1 MLGGLKAAME
11 ADLTLTADQSVAATT
26 LVPSP
31 LRKAVAERLSE
42 RTLGAGEET
51 PVIAAGGRR
60 YLAVRRPIEG
70 PVAGGRSLGYVLTR
84 PLGSDASP
92 LARLERDLLRSA
104 ALGLALALVCGG
116 IVALAVRRDR
126 RTRERVVAEEVRV
139 RSERER
145 SRSALL
151 AAVGRRVLDPSETVF
166 TITDLVADGALGELS
181 VPQREGILAIR
192 RASRG
197 LTRLARDLSTVAA
210 LERGDLRLSQ
220 VSVEVGGLME
230 QTAALLIPMASDRRQ
245 MVELSVEPGLVHPRL
260 DEALFGRVLEGL
272 ALDLVAGAPDATKLI
287 LAARRTGGGIEMVV
301 AGAAREKDTGE
312 IPPDQE
318 MAAVMARLLSEQH
331 GGTFEV
337 RTEDGIE
344 YRIWLPAPV
353 SAAAG
358 ESTSQ
363 DEGPE
368 FREGTG
374 TPSTEGESA
383 PTGNDTSQVPDPARA
398 A

>member
-1 MLGGLKAAME
+1 
-11 ADLTLTADQSVAATT
+11 
-26 LVPSP
+26 
-31 LRKAVAERLSE
+31 
-42 RTLGAGEET
+42 
-51 PVIAAGGRR
+51 
-60 YLAVRRPIEG
+60 
-70 PVAGGRSLGYVLTR
+70 
-84 PLGSDASP
+84 
-92 LARLERDLLRSA
+92 
-104 ALGLALALVCGG
+104 
-116 IVALAVRRDR
+116 
-126 RTRERVVAEEVRV
+126 
-139 RSERER
+139 
-145 SRSALL
+145 
-151 AAVGRRVLDPSETVF
+151 VLDPSETVF

-230 QTAALLIPMASDRRQ
+230 QAAALLIPVASDRRQ
-245 MVELSVEPGLVHPRL
+245 MVELSVESGLVHPRL

-272 ALDLVAGAPDATKLI
+272 ALDLVGGAPDATKLV

-318 MAAVMARLLSEQH
+318 MAAVMARLLTEQH

-358 ESTSQ
+358 ESTSE

-368 FREGTG
+368 LREGTG

-383 PTGNDTSQVPDPARA
+383 RTGNDTSQDPARA